1 MKKEKIIQSIINDS
15 KKIFHNVKRIPWFL
29 GSHAFLVILLL
40 IMFDLLVGSYLYY
53 QYIYLAQNKD
63 PIKSRKQVILD
74 DEIADMVL
82 RKVMQDPAY
91 IEAFSLFDLDKMTE
105 GDFMKVLG
113 DLMLKYKNELG
124 KDNN

>member
-74 DEIADMVL
+74 EEGYQFVL
-82 RKVMQDPAY
+82 DQWKKRQESFDNKQIVDVKDP
-91 IEAFSLFDLDKMTE
+91 FK
-105 GDFMKVLG
+105 
-113 DLMLKYKNELG
+113 
-124 KDNN
+124 

>member
-1 MKKEKIIQSIINDS
+1 MTTNNNKNIIT
-15 KKIFHNVKRIPWFL
+15 
-29 GSHAFLVILLL
+29 A
-40 IMFDLLVGSYLYY
+40 
-53 QYIYLAQNKD
+53 D
-63 PIKSRKQVILD
+63 PLKQVILD